1 MKPASDRNPLR
12 GPSGLSAALLRIAGY
27 LPYIQSM
34 NQEPA
39 PGIARTHS
47 YLTTLKMRAS
57 QLKADV
63 FSTPAMIGLMERTC
77 VDLTE
82 PYLDENEQTVGIHV
96 DVRHLAPTRIGQSVT
111 VTAELRE
118 VKNNKLRYAV
128 SATNDQGVK
137 IGEGTHRRAVI
148 DTETFA
154 EAPNSAERGLL

>member
-1 MKPASDRNPLR
+1 ML
-12 GPSGLSAALLRIAGY
+12 ALLRFACY
-27 LPYIQSM
+27 LPYIPGM
-34 NQEPA
+34 NHDLA

-47 YLTTLKMRAS
+47 YVTTLKMRAS

-77 VDLTE
+77 VDLME

-96 DVRHLAPTRIGQSVT
+96 DVRHLAPTKIGQSIT
-111 VTAELRE
+111 VTAELLE

-137 IGEGTHRRAVI
+137 IGDGTHRRAVI
-148 DTETFA
+148 NTERFA
-154 EAPNSAERGLL
+154 EAPNSSERGL